1 MTATGDVGRMCECVN
16 ADVRRGRCAAL
27 KRRAAVYI
35 PVGGEGAV
43 ARPGEGPEVSGTG
56 DKRPRRTRGKGRIIK
71 KKGDEHGTR

>member
-1 MTATGDVGRMCECVN
+1 MTRSGDVGRMCECVN
-16 ADVRRGRCAAL
+16 ADVRECRCEIAL
-27 KRRAAVYI
+27 KRRAVYI

-56 DKRPRRTRGKGRIIK
+56 DKRPRRTRGQGRTIK